1 MTAAFDNQIWYT
13 LESKAWRAFDC
24 NPTPAESLV
33 KPSRTDR
40 ARQRKR
46 VQVSDVVVRFRKTME
61 SSQPPKSRDEAIRN
75 VIGLIGSLLSYIFP
89 QYALLISII
98 SFLWDELED
107 ARVIR
112 IAGVASGAMEGRT

>member
-1 MTAAFDNQIWYT
+1 
-13 LESKAWRAFDC
+13 
-24 NPTPAESLV
+24 
-33 KPSRTDR
+33 
-40 ARQRKR
+40 
-46 VQVSDVVVRFRKTME
+46 ME

-75 VIGLIGSLLSYIFP
+75 VIGLIGSLLSYFLP

-112 IAGVASGAMEGRT
+112 IAGVASGAAEGGTVKA